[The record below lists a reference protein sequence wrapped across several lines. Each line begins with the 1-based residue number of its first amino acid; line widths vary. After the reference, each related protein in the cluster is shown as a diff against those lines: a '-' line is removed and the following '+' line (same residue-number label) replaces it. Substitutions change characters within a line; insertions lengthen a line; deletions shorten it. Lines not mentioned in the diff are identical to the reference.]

1 MQAVEEIKINE
12 MALLERAK
20 AIQSLFASAALPV
33 RLVEKQNS
41 KTDYHTLFI
50 TLDYVKMLV
59 SAGRYVEALR
69 VFRRTVAH
77 EQGHVYITQ
86 PDLEKWAAW
95 YIKDKSSPVI
105 SQANIDPLKH
115 LIHNLIEDRRVNYAV
130 AKRYPA
136 YALARK
142 TFEAFLFSQVYI
154 ADSSEQAA
162 PSSAIVNK
170 EKVLFSNAL
179 IAAML
184 FSKVPEHLWK
194 KLTPGA
200 QKVLL
205 LVVDI
210 MNGKPRAGMGRES
223 KALRDQAVDWI
234 YNIDV
239 LIIRA
244 ERIHKLVLPLL
255 KEPEQAIIK
264 QEQEQGQGESGEGGE
279 GQQGQSGEQGS
290 EQGEQGE
297 GQGESGDDSHMGV
310 EANNKGIGGEDSGSE
325 GKDDSGNSGTESHM
339 GESGA
344 GEPSAEPSAGSNGA
358 DDGDDQESGA
368 TDLRNIDRDDYAGV
382 ELPVSRKVEL
392 PGWDHDSQHSRKEG
406 GEPSVPR
413 DDGEP
418 VLKPDFDPEAFARA
432 LQQLA
437 AQVEATASEEKDIKI
452 IFGIDLS
459 KEKMASMAALRAQ
472 ALGEL
477 FGEHRI
483 IVPEPD
489 LQKYEQFRDAEVN
502 GEIAKLSRMVLEE
515 TRLKRKSLTTE
526 SGGLLNANFI
536 SQYLARDREFFV
548 EKRRSHRSVAWGV
561 LIDVSGSVSEAEVIR
576 AFIILSEIGKQVC
589 GEDKLLLATFDSQY
603 YLVKDFSERVDQ
615 LINGR
620 IGNSYAGGSTN
631 ICCSI
636 EKTAYRLSRILAERR
651 VLIIISDGDQNTC
664 EREGKKRAKPENHLI
679 EAVETAKRLGVIPIH
694 IKIGRYGCVDIPGCV
709 VMPLQDIAQFA
720 EVFLGLYRK
729 IAQVKRR

>member
-41 KTDYHTLFI
+41 RTDYQTLFI

-69 VFRRTVAH
+69 IFRRTVAH

-86 PDLEKWAAW
+86 PDLKKWSEFFTVIPKPSPGSPAISAANP
-95 YIKDKSSPVI
+95 YVD
-105 SQANIDPLKH
+105 QLKH

-154 ADSSEQAA
+154 DSSEQAA

-194 KLTPGA
+194 KLSPGA
-200 QKVLL
+200 QKVLVL
-205 LVVDI
+205 IVDI
-210 MNGKPRAGMGRES
+210 MNGKPRAGMGREP

-234 YNIDV
+234 YDINV
-239 LIIRA
+239 LVIRA

-255 KEPEQAIIK
+255 REPEQAIK
-264 QEQEQGQGESGEGGE
+264 QEQEQEQGESGEGQQGE
-279 GQQGQSGEQGS
+279 GGEQGS
-290 EQGEQGE
+290 EQGEGQGE
-297 GQGESGDDSHMGV
+297 GGEDSHMG
-310 EANNKGIGGEDSGSE
+310 EGENNKGIGGEDSGSE
-325 GKDDSGNSGTESHM
+325 GQDDSGNSGAESHM

-344 GEPSAEPSAGSNGA
+344 GEPSAETSAGSDGA
-358 DDGDDQESGA
+358 DDDDRESGT

-382 ELPVSRKVEL
+382 ELPTSKKESE
-392 PGWDHDSQHSRKEG
+392 PG
-406 GEPSVPR
+406 VPR
-413 DDGEP
+413 ADGEP

-664 EREGKKRAKPENHLI
+664 ERQGKKSAKPENHLI

-709 VMPLQDIAQFA
+709 VMPLSDISQFA

-729 IAQVKRR
+729 IAHVKRR

>member
-264 QEQEQGQGESGEGGE
+264 QEQEQEQGQGESEGGE

-344 GEPSAEPSAGSNGA
+344 GSNGA
-358 DDGDDQESGA
+358 DDGDDQESGT

-382 ELPVSRKVEL
+382 ELPTSKKESE
-392 PGWDHDSQHSRKEG
+392 PG
-406 GEPSVPR
+406 VPR
-413 DDGEP
+413 ADGEP

-437 AQVEATASEEKDIKI
+437 AQIEATASEEKDIKI

-459 KEKMASMAALRAQ
+459 KEKMALQALLRAQ

-477 FGEHRI
+477 FGEHKI

-589 GEDKLLLATFDSQY
+589 GEDKLLLATFDDNY

-620 IGNSYAGGSTN
+620 IGNSYAGGNTN

-664 EREGKKRAKPENHLI
+664 ERQGKENHLI
-679 EAVETAKRLGVIPIH
+679 EAVETAKRLGVISIH
-694 IKIGRYGCVDIPGCV
+694 IKIGYGCVDIPGCV
-709 VMPLQDIAQFA
+709 VMPLSDISQFA

-729 IAQVKRR
+729 IAHVKRR